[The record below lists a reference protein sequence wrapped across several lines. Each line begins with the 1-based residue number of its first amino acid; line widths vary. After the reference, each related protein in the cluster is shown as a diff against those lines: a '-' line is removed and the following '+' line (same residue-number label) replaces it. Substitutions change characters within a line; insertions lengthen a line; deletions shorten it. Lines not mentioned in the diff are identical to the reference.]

1 MTSRVMPIYN
11 QPPNNAYQSYP
22 YHSNVPASQSFVP

>member
-1 MTSRVMPIYN
+1 MPIYN